1 MKRFWIVLCEVSGLP
16 DDILPEQIIF
26 VRILRTVFIN
36 LHKLTLLSFLCSA
49 VLATGALAQEPDH
62 SHGCAHGSCY
72 PATGDLLVGREK
84 NLKASSTCGM
94 RRKEPYCIVSHL
106 QVSARTFGKKVWWR
120 SKDSKLWF
128 LFSLHGLHD
137 HLTPTFP
144 APMKDEK
151 KCFECDSRRPY
162 DPVYNTIN
170 HRIENVITTF
180 KPHRKKSWWQSENG
194 EEDMVLF
201 YHKGWLDLK
210 AECRWKPNQTEFYKV
225 KGSW

>member
-1 MKRFWIVLCEVSGLP
+1 MKE
-16 DDILPEQIIF
+16 IL
-26 VRILRTVFIN
+26 VFMWQY
-36 LHKLTLLSFLCSA
+36 KLVNMCCLYSCVIQHLSDYNSFS
-49 VLATGALAQEPDH
+49 VPSALAAAVGQEPDH

-106 QVSARTFGKKVWWR
+106 QVSTCVRVVSACVSHWPLN
-120 SKDSKLWF
+120 SLLW
-128 LFSLHGLHD
+128 
-137 HLTPTFP
+137 PFP
-144 APMKDEK
+144 VLLKDEK
-151 KCFECDSRRPY
+151 KCFDCDSRRPY

-194 EEDMVLF
+194 ERTICTNTQWQLNEDGHHVLSVGLCLHMF
-201 YHKGWLDLK
+201 QNYAAMSEWSK
-210 AECRWKPNQTEFYKV
+210 
-225 KGSW
+225 